1 MWMAAPAAMSEPTTT
16 RTVPGP
22 RAIAVRLEHI
32 AEEFG
37 PVYRAA
43 KPFPHI
49 VLDGVLCDQVLDT
62 VLDEWPGPTDVRWVE
77 YDDDPREFGKRTS
90 CHVGRFGPT
99 TQRLLAEISSPFF
112 LEFLSRLTGIP
123 GLLPDP
129 YFAAAGL
136 FEVIDGGLLDI
147 HGDFTI
153 NQRTGLDRRCNVLVY
168 LNHDWTDANGGQL
181 ELWRARPL
189 RREPSIV
196 PIFNRM
202 VIFDTKPNAYHGHP
216 NPVRAPAGATRKAIS
231 AYYFTRGRPFREQ
244 FYGAQGVLAPGVAR
258 SRPAQLRAVGK
269 AITPPILVEA
279 AKQLQRRMTGHTRL
293 RSQMLP
299 QSPVR

>member
-1 MWMAAPAAMSEPTTT
+1 MSAHATVSDRVIARTAPG
-16 RTVPGP
+16 RG
-22 RAIAVRLEHI
+22 AIAVRLEPI

-37 PVYRAA
+37 PLYRAA
-43 KPFPHI
+43 EPFPHI
-49 VLDGVLCDQVLDT
+49 VLDGVFRDDVLDA
-62 VLDEWPGPTDVRWVE
+62 VLDEWPGPADVRWIK

-90 CHVGRFGPT
+90 SHVGRFGPT
-99 TQRLLAEISSPFF
+99 TRQLLAEISSPFF
-112 LEFLSRLTGIP
+112 LEFLGLLTGIS

-129 YFAAAGL
+129 YFASAGL
-136 FEVIDGGLLDI
+136 FEVVDGGYLDI

-168 LNHDWTDANGGQL
+168 LNHGWTDSNGGQL

-189 RREPSIV
+189 RRERSIV
-196 PIFNRM
+196 PLFNRM
-202 VIFDTKPNAYHGHP
+202 VIFDTMPNAYHGHP
-216 NPVRAPAGATRKAIS
+216 NPVVAPMGGNRKAIS

-244 FYGAQGVLAPGVAR
+244 FYGAQGVLAPGAAR
-258 SRPAQLRAVGK
+258 SRQAQLRAVGK
-269 AITPPILVEA
+269 AVTPPILLEA
-279 AKQLQRRMTGHTRL
+279 AKHVQRKMKGRGHPRF